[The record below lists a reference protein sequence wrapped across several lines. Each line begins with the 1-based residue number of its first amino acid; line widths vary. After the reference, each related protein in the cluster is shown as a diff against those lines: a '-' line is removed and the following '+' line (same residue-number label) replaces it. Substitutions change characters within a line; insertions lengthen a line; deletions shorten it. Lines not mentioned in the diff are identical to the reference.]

1 MSLERDERRVVTARP
16 DARFFASLGGRDE
29 HQHSER
35 EGQQTLRGA
44 TAHGRERTG
53 GSCETAESRLGPV
66 ERAFVGL
73 GANLGDR
80 ERAIREALRLLDAD
94 EDVTVA
100 AVSTLG
106 DTDPVGVVDQPRF
119 LNGVAALDTELVPRA
134 LLDLLL
140 SVERELGRVRGERWG
155 PRTIDLDL
163 LLYGNAVVDEPGL
176 TLPHPRLHERRFVLE
191 PLSELAPELEV
202 PGRGTVA
209 DLLAGLD

>member
-1 MSLERDERRVVTARP
+1 
-16 DARFFASLGGRDE
+16 
-29 HQHSER
+29 
-35 EGQQTLRGA
+35 
-44 TAHGRERTG
+44 
-53 GSCETAESRLGPV
+53 V

-80 ERAIREALRLLDAD
+80 ERTIREALRLLDAD

-100 AVSTLG
+100 ALSTLRE
-106 DTDPVGVVDQPRF
+106 TDPVGVVDQPRF
-119 LNGVAALDTELVPRA
+119 LNGVAALDTELAPRA

-140 SVERELGRVRGERWG
+140 DVERALGRVRAERWG

-163 LLYGNAVVDEPGL
+163 LLYGDAVVDRPGL
-176 TLPHPRLHERRFVLE
+176 TVPHPRLHERRFVLE